1 MNMAQLSVRQA
12 AERLGVSDGRV
23 RQRIEAGEIR
33 AEKIG
38 GRWLVDLPAGECRRP
53 SRGRP
58 VDPRS
63 VLASLIE
70 LDVDPIVDDLSSRN
84 AEPMLEQVGKVSA
97 ASRWRAQARLRSA
110 LLGDDFNE
118 LIAWLRWRGE
128 RREYVAAAADFDA
141 LRGDPLIVLSG
152 LSVAESG
159 MRDVALV
166 EGYVAGQDV
175 EPLAARHWLEEPRPG
190 ERANVIIHAVPE
202 RPLRLS
208 RLLLA
213 ADLAEHGGPRE
224 LQRAHELIDEV
235 AALLRGATPEHGL
248 DHQRHTRRL

>member
-1 MNMAQLSVRQA
+1 MAQLSVRQA

-23 RQRIEAGEIR
+23 RQRIKAGEIR

-38 GRWLVDLPAGECRRP
+38 GRWLVDLSAREPRP

-63 VLASLIE
+63 VWASLIE
-70 LDVDPIVDDLSSRN
+70 LDVDPIIDDLSSRD
-84 AEPMLEQVGKVSA
+84 AEPMFDQVSEVSA
-97 ASRWRAQARLRSA
+97 ASRWRAQVRLRSA
-110 LLGDDFNE
+110 LREHDFGQ

-128 RREYVAAAADFDA
+128 RREYVAAPADLDA
-141 LRGDPLIVLSG
+141 LRGDPAIVLSG

-159 MRDVALV
+159 MQDVALV
-166 EGYVAGQDV
+166 EGYVAGHDV
-175 EPLAARHWLEEPRPG
+175 EPLAARHWLEEPRGG

-213 ADLAEHGGPRE
+213 ADLAEHAGPRE

-235 AALLRGATPEHGL
+235 ADLLGGAA
-248 DHQRHTRRL
+248 